1 MPAARREA
9 TDAARE
15 GLGKGLWC
23 LQGGDMCNP
32 WASNHSDPELMMGFI
47 SSPNHSNKNSF

>member
-23 LQGGDMCNP
+23 LQDGDMCNP
-32 WASNHSDPELMMGFI
+32 WASNHSDPELMMGFT